1 MDAFTQVGGYIV
13 NTDMLIT
20 SVLCMM
26 AVSVIL
32 AVIYYQLDQPVQ
44 SVGYLSYKENNSG
57 YTPQHPVKDSS
68 SSYANNSDG
77 VSEYQ
82 GQSFSSDT
90 MQLAFC
96 LMVALLSTH
105 TQKR

>member
-82 GQSFSSDT
+82 GRVFRAT
-90 MQLAFC
+90 LCNWRFA